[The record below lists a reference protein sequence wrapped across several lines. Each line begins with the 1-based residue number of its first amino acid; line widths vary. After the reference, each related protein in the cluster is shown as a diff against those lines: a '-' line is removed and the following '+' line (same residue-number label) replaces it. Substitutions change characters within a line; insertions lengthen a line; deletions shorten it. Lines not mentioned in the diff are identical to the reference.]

1 MKEPAAL
8 TDNNF
13 EKEVLESELPVLVDF
28 WASWCPPCKMTEPVL
43 VDLSRELDGKIKVGK
58 INVDQNPQT
67 ASDFKIVGVPTFM
80 LFKNGRILKQETGSR
95 SKQQLL
101 NMIKEAVTSEDN

>member
-1 MKEPAAL
+1 MKGPAAL

-13 EKEVLESELPVLVDF
+13 KKEVLESELPVLVDF

-43 VDLSRELDGKIKVGK
+43 VDLSRELDGRIKVGK

-67 ASDFKIVGVPTFM
+67 ASDFQIMGVPTFM
-80 LFKNGRILKQETGSR
+80 LFKNGRILKQETGAR

-101 NMIKEAVTSEDN
+101 NMIKEAVTSEDS